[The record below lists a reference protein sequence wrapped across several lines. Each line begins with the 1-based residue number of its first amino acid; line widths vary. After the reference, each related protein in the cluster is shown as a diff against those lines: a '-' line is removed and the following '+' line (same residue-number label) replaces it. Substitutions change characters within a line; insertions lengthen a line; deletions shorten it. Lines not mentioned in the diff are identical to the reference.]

1 MSGHPATR
9 VVKLTSSLRLAVL
22 DGGALALELRYLPSG
37 SLAPFDRLE
46 HLDDVLGLLRFLAA
60 HEEVLQALGL
70 GSGSHADTVVA
81 ATSRYKW
88 SLN

>member
-1 MSGHPATR
+1 
-9 VVKLTSSLRLAVL
+9 
-22 DGGALALELRYLPSG
+22 
-37 SLAPFDRLE
+37 
-46 HLDDVLGLLRFLAA
+46 
-60 HEEVLQALGL
+60 VLQALGL